1 MLHLH
6 VVLVLPPEPE
16 TEEEKRDAQCEV
28 VKPHVE
34 QVVIGKRET
43 EPSERVPTPSCF
55 AFLFLRF
62 SMNGVQE
69 IEEGYRYHP
78 DGYREEDLLGD
89 DRGKHVEQ
97 QHQRDMRQPVRKNR
111 DVEFPGI
118 AQFIV
123 CRFRVFLQHEAVV
136 DMTRSVL

>member
-16 TEEEKRDAQCEV
+16 TEEEKRDAQREV

-34 QVVIGKRET
+34 QVVIGEREP
-43 EPSERVPTPSCF
+43 EPSERVPTP
-55 AFLFLRF
+55 AFRFLRF

-78 DGYREEDLLGD
+78 DGYREENLFGD
-89 DRGKHVEQ
+89 DWRKHIEQ
-97 QHQRDMRQPVRKNR
+97 QHQCDMR
-111 DVEFPGI
+111 
-118 AQFIV
+118 
-123 CRFRVFLQHEAVV
+123 
-136 DMTRSVL
+136 